1 MSELIGALVP
11 REQLVGILSVGVDRK
26 EPTLEEITITENGI
40 YLAPMDIDGYDK
52 IEVAIYPVLEELEVK
67 QNGTYIPDEGID
79 GFAEVRVAVPEPVLE
94 AITLTGNGNF
104 IPPTGVDGY
113 NDITVEIDTSTIL
126 PSSEEVKW

>member
-26 EPTLEEITITENGI
+26 EPTLEEITITENGT
-40 YLAPMDIDGYDK
+40 YLAPMDIDGYNK
-52 IEVAIYPVLEELEVK
+52 IE
-67 QNGTYIPDEGID
+67 
-79 GFAEVRVAVPEPVLE
+79 VAVPEPVLE

-113 NDITVEIDTSTIL
+113 NDITVEIDTSNIL